1 MNIITFNPKYV
12 LKPDSGCALILASL
26 VGRNL
31 LAGIEDSFTNVIHPI
46 YAMILCYING
56 RDSQECIEDA
66 AKALD
71 IPQDLVSGFVNNL
84 IDNPNQVISKGKDG
98 FSAFPPFTI
107 ITQKEQ
113 AISERY
119 TPDLFAYEEIDLR
132 LKRHL
137 TPSTI
142 TLMLNNI
149 CATNCIYCYQDK
161 SRIVNCTIPLDRIK
175 EIIDE
180 SVKLH
185 VNTFDVIGGEFFL
198 YKYWKEVLLELRKH
212 GYNPYL
218 STKMPLEETD
228 IQYLAKLKVHDI
240 QISIDTFIDS
250 HLKDSIGVN
259 EGYARRMINTLHLLD
274 QYGIP
279 IMVHSV
285 LTKYNNSID
294 DMKSIYD
301 VLKGIRN
308 LVDWHVVKADET
320 LYPKTEYKNIEIEGT
335 ALMSIVNYLKTVEKE
350 EKVRIV
356 YPQGLVESNP
366 NKAIKDINVIKDEF
380 FNRSFCSGLFSSLY
394 ILPDGQVTMCE
405 QLYWNKDFI
414 IGNIMENSVQEVWNS
429 PKAKSL
435 FYIKQED
442 IPSDSRCSTC
452 SDFVKCRETRQVCYR
467 EIIKKYGTAKW
478 YYPDVKCP
486 YTTKIIKGS

>member
-31 LAGIEDSFTNVIHPI
+31 LVGIEDSFTNVIHPI
-46 YAMILCYING
+46 YAMILCFING
-56 RDSQECIEDA
+56 RDSQKCIEDA
-66 AKALD
+66 AKALE
-71 IPQDLVSGFVNNL
+71 IPQDLVAGFVNQL
-84 IDNPNQVISKGKDG
+84 TDNPNRVISKGEDG
-98 FSAFPPFTI
+98 SSAFPPFTI

-113 AISERY
+113 NICDRY

-132 LKRHL
+132 LKRHF

-149 CATNCIYCYQDK
+149 CTTNCIYCYQDK
-161 SRIVNCTIPLDRIK
+161 SRKVNCEIPLDRIK

-198 YKYWKEVLLELRKH
+198 YKYWKEVLAKLRKH

-218 STKMPLEETD
+218 STKMPLEESD
-228 IQYLAKLKVHDI
+228 IQYLAELKIHDI
-240 QISIDTFIDS
+240 QVSIDTFIDS
-250 HLKDSIGVN
+250 HLKNSIGVN
-259 EGYARRMINTLHLLD
+259 EGYASRIIKTLHMLD

-279 IMVHSV
+279 VMVHSV
-285 LTKYNNSID
+285 LTRYNNSIE

-308 LVDWHVVKADET
+308 LVDWHVVKGDET
-320 LYPKTEYKNIEIEGT
+320 LYPRTEYKNIEIEGT
-335 ALMSIVNYLKTVEKE
+335 ALKSIVNYLKTVEKE
-350 EKVRIV
+350 EKVKIV
-356 YPQGLVESNP
+356 YPQGFVESNQ
-366 NKAIKDINVIKDEF
+366 NNAISNFSTIKDNF

-405 QLYWNKDFI
+405 QLYWNKNFI
-414 IGNIMENSVQEVWNS
+414 IGNIMESSIQEVWNS

-467 EIIKKYGTAKW
+467 EIIKKYGTTKW

-486 YTTKIIKGS
+486 YTTKIIKDN